1 MLSIKPEKTGIP
13 AAVQRV
19 KGSGMAIAVAQVSAV
34 APIPQLENDLAWN
47 IHCHGCSWKKTKTPK
62 KQKQRRQ
69 RKTRQNGTKNK
80 CKMSREE
87 FSIWEIVIQ
96 LCQ

>member
-34 APIPQLENDLAWN
+34 APIPQLEMTWPGTSIAM
-47 IHCHGCSWKKTKTPK
+47 GAAGKKPKHQKSKNREGRERRGKTE
-62 KQKQRRQ
+62 QRTSV
-69 RKTRQNGTKNK
+69 K
-80 CKMSREE
+80 
-87 FSIWEIVIQ
+87 
-96 LCQ
+96 